1 MPPEPQPRISD
12 LLSRAVTDAKRLAT
26 AQVALTKTE
35 LNQTTGTL
43 AAGSAFGVAAL
54 GMVSLGTVFL
64 LFTLVYVL
72 VQLGLPVWASFLII
86 TVLLFVGAA
95 VFLFGAKRKFS
106 SIKGPT
112 LAMAEFEKTKQAFSG
127 RPDGGATAS

>member
-1 MPPEPQPRISD
+1 MPPEPQPSIGD

-54 GMVSLGTVFL
+54 GLVSLGTVFL

-86 TVLLFVGAA
+86 TILLFVGAA
-95 VFLFGAKRKFS
+95 AFLFGAKRKFS

-112 LAMAEFEKTKQAFSG
+112 LAKAEFEKTKQAFSG
-127 RPDGGATAS
+127 RPDDGATAS

>member
-1 MPPEPQPRISD
+1 MPPEPQPSIGD

-54 GMVSLGTVFL
+54 GLVTLGTVFL
-64 LFTLVYVL
+64 VFTLVYVL

-86 TVLLFVGAA
+86 TIVLFVAA
-95 VFLFGAKRKFS
+95 AAFLFGAKRKFS

-112 LAMAEFEKTKQAFSG
+112 LAKAEFEKTKQAFSG
-127 RPDGGATAS
+127 RPDDGATAS

>member
-26 AQVALTKTE
+26 AQIALTKSE

-43 AAGSAFGVAAL
+43 AAGSIFGVAAL
-54 GMVSLGTVFL
+54 GMVVLGTVFL

-72 VQLGLPVWASFLII
+72 VQLGLPIWASFLII

-95 VFLFGAKRKFS
+95 AFLFGAKQKFS
-106 SIKGPT
+106 SIKPPT
-112 LAMAEFEKTKQAFSG
+112 LAIAEFEKTKQAFSG
-127 RPDGGATAS
+127 RPDDGVTAS